1 MVNIYDYMSQRYI
14 IRFYYAKEITKKT
27 QKKTTM
33 QPSAKLKNGSW
44 ATTQVRAWNGEAFPK
59 DHRWSDDIIT
69 KDRW

>member
-1 MVNIYDYMSQRYI
+1 
-14 IRFYYAKEITKKT
+14 
-27 QKKTTM
+27 M